1 MTVVGVA
8 LAGGAEG
15 DEAAVPNSGSSVVVA
30 PSTDVPSRNPAR
42 ADVVV
47 TSPARANQVITTS
60 DLVVRGH
67 VRESSWR
74 VQVVLQSHSAEP
86 IVVRTGGPMTR
97 PGDRDRSPGR
107 TFIITLPLPD
117 PRPSGPAVVQVVAY
131 NASGRAQDVV
141 LRPIQIGALVDPTFR
156 GTGERS
162 PSGEDGL
169 MGGIPF
175 GTNVAPR
182 DVTGPIA
189 RCHLPD
195 AIRVERRLEL
205 AGSGC

>member
-1 MTVVGVA
+1 MAASGTRRAARRLPAVSAAPSVGAAASADVEA
-8 LAGGAEG
+8 A
-15 DEAAVPNSGSSVVVA
+15 AAVPSL
-30 PSTDVPSRNPAR
+30 DPAF
-42 ADVVV
+42 ADVAM
-47 TSPARANQVITTS
+47 TSPARANQVITTR

-74 VQVVLQSHSAEP
+74 VQVVLQSRSAEP

-117 PRPSGPAVVQVVAY
+117 PRPSGPAVVQIVAY
-131 NASGRAQDVV
+131 DASGRAQEVV
-141 LRPIQIGALVDPTFR
+141 LRAIQIGALIGPASGGD
-156 GTGERS
+156 TG
-162 PSGEDGL
+162 
-169 MGGIPF
+169 
-175 GTNVAPR
+175 V
-182 DVTGPIA
+182 IA

-195 AIRVERRLEL
+195 AIRFERWLEL

>member
-1 MTVVGVA
+1 MVVGVA
-8 LAGGAEG
+8 LAGGGVGGEA
-15 DEAAVPNSGSSVVVA
+15 DAEAAAVSAAPSVGAA
-30 PSTDVPSRNPAR
+30 PSTDVTAPTYVASLDPAF
-42 ADVVV
+42 ADVVM
-47 TSPARANQVITTS
+47 TSPARANQVITTR

-74 VQVVLQSHSAEP
+74 VQVVLQSRSAEP

-117 PRPSGPAVVQVVAY
+117 PRPSGPAVVQIVAY
-131 NASGRAQDVV
+131 DTSGRAQDVV
-141 LRPIQIGALVDPTFR
+141 LRAIQIGAVR
-156 GTGERS
+156 GPASGGDTG
-162 PSGEDGL
+162 L
-169 MGGIPF
+169 
-175 GTNVAPR
+175 
-182 DVTGPIA
+182 IA

-195 AIRVERRLEL
+195 AIGMHRRLEL

>member
-1 MTVVGVA
+1 MVAWGLGLVTVVGVA
-8 LAGGAEG
+8 VAGGGIG
-15 DEAAVPNSGSSVVVA
+15 DEAGVDGAPEVSAAPSSDVRASAAVPSLDPVW
-30 PSTDVPSRNPAR
+30 
-42 ADVVV
+42 ADVVM
-47 TSPARANQVITTS
+47 TSPARANEVISTR

-74 VQVVLQSHSAEP
+74 VQVVLQSRSAEP
-86 IVVRTGGPMTR
+86 IVVRPGGPMTR

-131 NASGRAQDVV
+131 DASGRAQDVV
-141 LRPIQIGALVDPTFR
+141 LRAIQIEALLGPASGAD
-156 GTGERS
+156 TG
-162 PSGEDGL
+162 L
-169 MGGIPF
+169 
-175 GTNVAPR
+175 
-182 DVTGPIA
+182 IA

-195 AIRVERRLEL
+195 PISTQRRIDL